1 MGNDSM
7 HLFFDLDGTLTDS
20 SPGIVRCINH
30 ALAKLGLEA
39 ADEAR
44 LRGMIGTPLAEIFP
58 KLTGRREPAFVR
70 RAIAAYRER
79 FNEVGI
85 FENSLYPEIA
95 DALEG
100 WHADGHTMRVVTI
113 KPAVAAARVVEHFGV
128 ARFFA
133 GVHGPAP
140 TDRSA
145 DKKKLIGAALRQTKA
160 ARRAIA
166 MIGDR
171 AEDVLAARHHDIRAI
186 AVGWGYG
193 DRDELTAASPE
204 RLVESVA
211 DLASWI
217 SRTDLLI

>member
-1 MGNDSM
+1 M

-20 SPGIVRCINH
+20 SPGIIRCINH
-30 ALAKLGLEA
+30 ALAKLDCDA
-39 ADEAR
+39 ADELR

-58 KLTGRREPAFVR
+58 KLTGRRDPAFVR
-70 RAIAAYRER
+70 RAIEAYRER

-85 FENSLYPEIA
+85 FENSLYPEMA

-113 KPAVAAARVVEHFGV
+113 KPGVAASRVVEHFGI
-128 ARFFA
+128 AKFFA
-133 GVHGPAP
+133 GVHGPAAN
-140 TDRSA
+140 DRSP
-145 DKKKLIGAALRQTKA
+145 DKKKLIGAALKQTKA
-160 ARRAIA
+160 ARRAIV

-193 DRDELTAASPE
+193 DREELKAARPE
-204 RLVESVA
+204 RVVDTVA
-211 DLASWI
+211 DLAAWI
-217 SRTDLLI
+217 LRTDLLV

>member
-1 MGNDSM
+1 M

-30 ALAKLGLEA
+30 ALVKLGHDA

-44 LRGMIGTPLAEIFP
+44 LRGMIGTSLAEIFP
-58 KLTGRREPAFVR
+58 QLTGRRDPAFVR
-70 RAIAAYRER
+70 HAIAAYRER

-85 FENSLYPEIA
+85 FENSLYPEME

-113 KPAVAAARVVEHFGV
+113 KPGVAASRVVEHFGI
-128 ARFFA
+128 AKFFA
-133 GVHGPAP
+133 GVHGPAAN
-140 TDRSA
+140 DRSA
-145 DKKKLIGAALRQTKA
+145 DKKKLVGAALKQTRA

-193 DRDELTAASPE
+193 DRDELKAANPE
-204 RLVESVA
+204 RVVDTVA